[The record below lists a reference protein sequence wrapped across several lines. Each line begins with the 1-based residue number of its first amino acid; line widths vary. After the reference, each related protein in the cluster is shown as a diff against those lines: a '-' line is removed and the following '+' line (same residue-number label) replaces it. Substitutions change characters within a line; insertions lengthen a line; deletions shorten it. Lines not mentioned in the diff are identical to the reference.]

1 MKIHKHTPESSFTLY
16 LCQGGH
22 KNKSPELC
30 EVVWGSADA
39 HQYFINARPHKRPYI
54 VVWKIL
60 QRSQEVLLGY
70 IDHICGLGRSDRVL
84 RRKLA
89 EE

>member
-1 MKIHKHTPESSFTLY
+1 MCVGTILY
-16 LCQGGH
+16 LVVV
-22 KNKSPELC
+22 LVA
-30 EVVWGSADA
+30 EVAILTVLLILENDA
-39 HQYFINARPHKRPYI
+39 VFDFAVLLI